1 MQKWKR
7 NKCNRNNRNKI
18 RKAQT
23 QEIERLKALDIG
35 LHGRMQQLENR
46 REVVKLRCF
55 FIFKLLLTYVCF
67 LSCSCST
74 KKKSCGSTQ
83 WDQKVAGWQLWGI
96 MFETLQR
103 AVGKWTGN
111 ESKWFKQM

>member
-83 WDQKVAGWQLWGI
+83 WDQKVAGWQL
-96 MFETLQR
+96 
-103 AVGKWTGN
+103 
-111 ESKWFKQM
+111 